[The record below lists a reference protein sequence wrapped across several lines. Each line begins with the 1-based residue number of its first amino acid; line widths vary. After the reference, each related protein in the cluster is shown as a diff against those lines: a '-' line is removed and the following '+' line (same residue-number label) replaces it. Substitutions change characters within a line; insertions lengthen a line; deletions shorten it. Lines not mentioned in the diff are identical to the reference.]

1 MCMPR
6 AQAASDHRLA
16 LRPPRLRVG
25 AAGSGLKGG
34 MGSGTDAGSS
44 SPGAPTGAALAE
56 ARAKGSSAIALRVA
70 ANESR
75 FMFARRRDNL
85 AQLAQV

>member
-1 MCMPR
+1 VH
-6 AQAASDHRLA
+6 AACPSSDHRLA